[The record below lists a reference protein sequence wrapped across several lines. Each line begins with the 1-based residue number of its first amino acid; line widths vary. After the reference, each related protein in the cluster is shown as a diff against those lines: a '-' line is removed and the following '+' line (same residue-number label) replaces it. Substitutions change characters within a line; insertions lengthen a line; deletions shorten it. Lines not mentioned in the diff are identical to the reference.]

1 MTPSLA
7 SLTGSG
13 RVRAGALWGTVL
25 ALGALCG
32 ALTSQGQP
40 WLGYAVLVALAYVAA
55 VAVRPTLGVVGVVA
69 VVYLLPFGV
78 APAPFGGIKPS
89 LLDITLSLVL
99 GIWVL
104 RTLAERR
111 DAIVLTP
118 AGPAVLAFLGIM
130 VTALLL
136 SQDTVTA
143 EVFRFFVKAVN
154 SVLLYFTVVNVLR
167 SGSDLVLVGRM
178 LLLAAGGAAA
188 AAVGLY
194 LAPPGLATDLLLS
207 LGRVGYPSGEKL
219 LRYIADTETLRA
231 IGTAVDPNVLGGMM
245 AVALP
250 LVTAQVADAR
260 PVLRRRWTLPLLGL
274 VAAALALTYSR
285 GAWFG
290 AATGVMFLAG
300 VRYRRL
306 WLAGGVAGAGVVA
319 SPPGQQLLDRFFSG
333 VTFTDR
339 AAQMRL
345 GEYKD
350 ALRLIAQYPVFGVG
364 FGQAPSLDLYVA
376 SSSIYLLIASQMG
389 LVGVAAFL
397 LCVGLVLHGAW
408 RAAGRLSHPQ
418 LPGLMLGVGAGVLGA
433 LSAGLFDH
441 YFFNL
446 QFPHTIA
453 LLWLFLG
460 LLAALAQ
467 QAQSSASPSGG

>member
-1 MTPSLA
+1 
-7 SLTGSG
+7 
-13 RVRAGALWGTVL
+13 
-25 ALGALCG
+25 
-32 ALTSQGQP
+32 
-40 WLGYAVLVALAYVAA
+40 
-55 VAVRPTLGVVGVVA
+55 VV
-69 VVYLLPFGV
+69 
-78 APAPFGGIKPS
+78 
-89 LLDITLSLVL
+89 
-99 GIWVL
+99 
-104 RTLAERR
+104 
-111 DAIVLTP
+111 
-118 AGPAVLAFLGIM
+118 
-130 VTALLL
+130 
-136 SQDTVTA
+136 
-143 EVFRFFVKAVN
+143 
-154 SVLLYFTVVNVLR
+154 
-167 SGSDLVLVGRM
+167 
-178 LLLAAGGAAA
+178 
-188 AAVGLY
+188 
-194 LAPPGLATDLLLS
+194 
-207 LGRVGYPSGEKL
+207 
-219 LRYIADTETLRA
+219 
-231 IGTAVDPNVLGGMM
+231 
-245 AVALP
+245 
-250 LVTAQVADAR
+250 AQVADAR
-260 PVLRRRWTLPLLGL
+260 PVLRRRWALPLLGL

-290 AATGVMFLAG
+290 AAAGVVFLAG

-306 WLAGGVAGAGVVA
+306 WVAGGVAGAALVA

-418 LPGLMLGVGAGVLGA
+418 LPGLMLGVSAGVLAA

-446 QFPHTIA
+446 QFPHAIA
-453 LLWLFLG
+453 MLWLFLG
-460 LLAALAQ
+460 LLAALAR
-467 QAQSSASPSGG
+467 QARSAR